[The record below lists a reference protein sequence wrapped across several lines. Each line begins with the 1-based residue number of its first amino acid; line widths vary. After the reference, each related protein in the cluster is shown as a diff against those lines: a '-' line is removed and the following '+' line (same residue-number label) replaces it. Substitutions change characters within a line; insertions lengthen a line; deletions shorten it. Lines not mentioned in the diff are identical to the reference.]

1 MNRNEPAQP
10 VMAINP
16 YSNKMMNVEPLFDF
30 MATFRYMTSE
40 KIDGVIRTFVTTSWI
55 TEDRTMVGEPFL
67 DLADMFQFL
76 YHIKDMFN
84 RLDECEISIPAQK
97 GGSK

>member
-30 MATFRYMTSE
+30 MATFHYMTSE
-40 KIDGVIRTFVTTSWI
+40 KIDGVIRTFVTTS
-55 TEDRTMVGEPFL
+55 
-67 DLADMFQFL
+67 
-76 YHIKDMFN
+76 
-84 RLDECEISIPAQK
+84 
-97 GGSK
+97 